1 VTAPSVGSVS
11 GGECDA
17 VAALHALASALDLAA
32 AGVSA
37 GLSSLASL
45 PLLSASAALAA
56 LALALA
62 AAARQRLGVSA
73 GLSSAALAALALA
86 LAAAARQRLEVSAGL
101 SLPLLLASVLAL
113 ASPPALPLLSA
124 SAALAALALA
134 LSSAVA
140 LALAAAARQR
150 LGVSA
155 RLALLAWPR
164 RPCWLGRPSSIA
176 QLAEERGASKM
187 S

>member
-1 VTAPSVGSVS
+1 MSGMSVREMS
-11 GGECDA
+11 CWK
-17 VAALHALASALDLAA
+17 
-32 AGVSA
+32 
-37 GLSSLASL
+37 
-45 PLLSASAALAA
+45 
-56 LALALA
+56 
-62 AAARQRLGVSA
+62 RLMCSPIKNVE

-86 LAAAARQRLEVSAGL
+86 LAAAALEVSAGL
-101 SLPLLLASVLAL
+101 S
-113 ASPPALPLLSA
+113 LPLLSA

>member
-1 VTAPSVGSVS
+1 MTAPSVGSVS

-37 GLSSLASL
+37 GLSSLAS
-45 PLLSASAALAA
+45 
-56 LALALA
+56 
-62 AAARQRLGVSA
+62 
-73 GLSSAALAALALA
+73 
-86 LAAAARQRLEVSAGL
+86 
-101 SLPLLLASVLAL
+101 
-113 ASPPALPLLSA
+113 LPLLSA

-176 QLAEERGASKM
+176 QLAEERGFSKM

>member
-113 ASPPALPLLSA
+113 ASPRALPLLSA
-124 SAALAALALA
+124 RLA
-134 LSSAVA
+134 LSQTWAAA
-140 LALAAAARQR
+140 LMTLRAARQR
-150 LGVSA
+150 L
-155 RLALLAWPR
+155 RLRA
-164 RPCWLGRPSSIA
+164 S
-176 QLAEERGASKM
+176 LAEADLRTRGRSASPG
-187 S
+187 SWCRAL